1 MCFCPF
7 AWRINRTRTSSQRM
21 FLRVAVTWT
30 QECIAQPRPPQQS
43 PCDGKK
49 KGKRALRTKELTI
62 RSSFLCVPQRRTS
75 CVRRGG
81 RWDGANANRSCVCHL
96 PIRPRPSVVR
106 CRGTPTAGLRKKRKD
121 NVEAKEC
128 AVALLHA
135 GGRGAVHGGVLGVG
149 CRGDLQDTDARV
161 RGSEI
166 DTDGWSRHVVWEV
179 CA

>member
-1 MCFCPF
+1 M
-7 AWRINRTRTSSQRM
+7 ARTRI
-21 FLRVAVTWT
+21 VAAFATFRFGPDRAWCGA
-30 QECIAQPRPPQQS
+30 EARLQQVE
-43 PCDGKK
+43 K
-49 KGKRALRTKELTI
+49 
-62 RSSFLCVPQRRTS
+62 
-75 CVRRGG
+75 
-81 RWDGANANRSCVCHL
+81 
-96 PIRPRPSVVR
+96 
-106 CRGTPTAGLRKKRKD
+106 KKRKD